1 MTNFGVID
9 NGSTTGPSSYIG
21 STAGGV
27 SSLAGDAGGG
37 FFGDSFSNLNNSLG
51 TIGKIGGGI
60 SSLAGIYS
68 GFKMLGMAEDEL
80 DIKKDQWSMAK
91 EELQHMQESRKRI
104 TAGYMGGNS
113 GVNRNTGRQS
123 TLSANRIG

>member
-1 MTNFGVID
+1 MDNFGVID
-9 NGSTTGPSSYIG
+9 NGSTVGPSSYIG

-27 SSLAGDAGGG
+27 SSLAGDTSWM
-37 FFGDSFSNLNNSLG
+37 GDSFSNLNNSLG
-51 TIGKIGGGI
+51 TLGKISGGI

-80 DIKKDQWSMAK
+80 DIKKDQWNMAK
-91 EELQHMQESRKRI
+91 QELQHMQESRKRI

-113 GVNRNTGRQS
+113 GVNRSTGRQS
-123 TLSANRIG
+123 TLSANRVG